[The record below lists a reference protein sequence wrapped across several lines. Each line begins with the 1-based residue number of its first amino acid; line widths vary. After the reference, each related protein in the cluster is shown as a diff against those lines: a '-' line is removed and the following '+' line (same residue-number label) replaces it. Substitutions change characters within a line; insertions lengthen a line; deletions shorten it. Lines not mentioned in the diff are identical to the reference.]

1 MPRCL
6 AEQAEVNADDAAIA
20 RALKEGTPVTKPAD
34 RVFLIR
40 AKGAAPPRSCSADPT
55 ADE

>member
-6 AEQAEVNADDAAIA
+6 AEQAEVNADDAATA
-20 RALKEGTPVTKPAD
+20 RALKEGNARYEARFD

-40 AKGAAPPRSCSADPT
+40 AKGRSAAGSCRR
-55 ADE
+55 